1 MVLEP
6 SRTFTAVSRTETL
19 RSVYVSMDSCSDIT
33 LPFCFAWQ
41 VTQMNQAKSSLE
53 ELGTK
58 GDFKRS
64 ASVFRVR
71 SSLCTQTQSRTRPT
85 RDTQGLSVLPL
96 PTPWLQPLFGA
107 FVAPPS

>member
-1 MVLEP
+1 
-6 SRTFTAVSRTETL
+6 
-19 RSVYVSMDSCSDIT
+19 
-33 LPFCFAWQ
+33 
-41 VTQMNQAKSSLE
+41 MNQAKSSLE